1 MPRRSKE
8 QIKKD
13 REELRELIQNM
24 ESVQDI
30 MKWKNHP
37 YEADNKLFTVKAYN
51 RDMHAWNIMKKI
63 EQKASNDMML
73 A

>member
-37 YEADNKLFTVKAYN
+37 YEADNKLFTVEAYN
-51 RDMHAWNIMKKI
+51 RDIIDIGSRNLEPAD
-63 EQKASNDMML
+63 QDSSVR
-73 A
+73 